1 MRRASCAS
9 AFRIADRRALITGS
23 DFGLCPGKSSSG
35 VVALPDSTIA
45 SFSSR
50 GVTAG
55 AERYSSRNPVAYGNS
70 GRPGARA
77 SNEACDFQFMPYH

>member
-1 MRRASCAS
+1 M
-9 AFRIADRRALITGS
+9 
-23 DFGLCPGKSSSG
+23 
-35 VVALPDSTIA
+35 ALPDSTIA